1 MAQSALDTRR
11 RNQFA
16 QLASQAYSTP
26 AAGQNAL
33 LGQMAAIS
41 PEGAQA
47 QQAQFQGQDDRSRA
61 QVINASR
68 YLMNAFKSGDQ
79 AAIQG
84 AYRAVKPAFQQL
96 APDKQLPDQVG
107 EDILPMLHQVLAQAD
122 PNAAGTTVQSRFVGQ
137 DGNVYTV
144 MRDGQV
150 VNTGIAADRQ
160 MWFRDHPGMDP
171 QLVDKL
177 GNVQTV
183 GGQAGG
189 PAPPVASTAPT
200 RAGMEADIALA
211 NDLIAAGMPADQVD
225 TFLSQRGARVGG
237 EPTITPGLPTPPRT
251 MARPS
256 EAQVAAETERARQ
269 QAQLEFLPAQQA
281 IETAGEVD
289 RTRQVGE
296 VKRDLEK
303 SAGESKARLSLD
315 QATAR
320 IGRVDALVNSI
331 MPRINNWTAGTIG
344 SIADAIPG
352 TPAADLRRDLGT
364 LQAIAGFDELNAMRA
379 ASPTGGA
386 LGNVTERELA
396 FLQSVVRNIENSQS
410 PEQLRRNLQDFHRE
424 LRGSWERVA
433 RAYDQDYGAG
443 RQPSP
448 QTPQQP
454 AQDIDALLE
463 MYR

>member
-1 MAQSALDTRR
+1 
-11 RNQFA
+11 
-16 QLASQAYSTP
+16 
-26 AAGQNAL
+26 
-33 LGQMAAIS
+33 
-41 PEGAQA
+41 
-47 QQAQFQGQDDRSRA
+47 
-61 QVINASR
+61 
-68 YLMNAFKSGDQ
+68 
-79 AAIQG
+79 
-84 AYRAVKPAFQQL
+84 
-96 APDKQLPDQVG
+96 
-107 EDILPMLHQVLAQAD
+107 
-122 PNAAGTTVQSRFVGQ
+122 
-137 DGNVYTV
+137 
-144 MRDGQV
+144 
-150 VNTGIAADRQ
+150 
-160 MWFRDHPGMDP
+160 MDP

-183 GGQAGG
+183 GAPQPQQMAPGEVPFSIDPNLPPEVQASIRAN
-189 PAPPVASTAPT
+189 PQQWATAP
-200 RAGMEADIALA
+200 E
-211 NDLIAAGMPADQVD
+211 V
-225 TFLSQRGARVGG
+225 
-237 EPTITPGLPTPPRT
+237 TITPGLPTPPRSL
-251 MARPS
+251 ARPS

-320 IGRVDALVNSI
+320 IGRVDALVDSI

-410 PEQLRRNLQDFHRE
+410 PEQLRRNLQDFQRE
-424 LRGSWERVA
+424 LRASWARVA
-433 RAYDQDYGAG
+433 RAYDQDYGSG
-443 RQPSP
+443 RQAAQEAPQQPSP
-448 QTPQQP
+448 
-454 AQDIDALLE
+454 DIDALLE